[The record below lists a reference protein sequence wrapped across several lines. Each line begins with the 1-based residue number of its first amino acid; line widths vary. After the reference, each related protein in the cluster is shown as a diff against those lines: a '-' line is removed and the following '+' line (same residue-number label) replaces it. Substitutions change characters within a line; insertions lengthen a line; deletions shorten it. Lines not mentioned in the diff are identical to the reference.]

1 MVEGSR
7 MAFVDQPEPEGSAT
21 SSYIVCRDK
30 GLIRRMAKPPLG
42 SLYAIYHDG
51 GDASRLQLVEWGSW
65 RRG

>member
-30 GLIRRMAKPPLG
+30 GLIRRMAKPRA
-42 SLYAIYHDG
+42 SLYATCHEG
-51 GDASRLQLVEWGSW
+51 GDASRLQLVEWGS
-65 RRG
+65 

>member
-30 GLIRRMAKPPLG
+30 GLIKRMAKPPLG
-42 SLYAIYHDG
+42 LPLRD
-51 GDASRLQLVEWGSW
+51 LP
-65 RRG
+65 